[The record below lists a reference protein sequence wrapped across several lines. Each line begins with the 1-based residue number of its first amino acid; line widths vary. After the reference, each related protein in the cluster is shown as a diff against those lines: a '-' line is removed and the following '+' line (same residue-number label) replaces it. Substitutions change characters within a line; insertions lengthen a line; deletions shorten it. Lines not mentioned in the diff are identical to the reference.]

1 MTRDSVRTNACE
13 CSKISR
19 VRGGKGEKEKER
31 KVCRRVC
38 WKGRQ
43 VCLRNKCES
52 VWVQIPPPLM
62 RLIMRIEREKRIR
75 REYVGEKV
83 KKIVGQIV
91 RSVTG
96 VTEEGKQHRV
106 SYCYGDATWDNG
118 GWKAGGGGGT
128 EACEKRVCDHQHAAH
143 ASNGHAA

>member
-1 MTRDSVRTNACE
+1 M
-13 CSKISR
+13 
-19 VRGGKGEKEKER
+19 
-31 KVCRRVC
+31 CRRVC

-52 VWVQIPPPLM
+52 VWVQIPPSLM
-62 RLIMRIEREKRIR
+62 RVEREKMIR

-96 VTEEGKQHRV
+96 VTEEGVKGVKGVKKNYRNICIETGRGRGV
-106 SYCYGDATWDNG
+106 IREYGIARQEYRRRGDQG
-118 GWKAGGGGGT
+118 ELEGV
-128 EACEKRVCDHQHAAH
+128 RR
-143 ASNGHAA
+143 AS